1 MKPPSTDLLGTI
13 QDAFTSRAAGRGTS
27 FSQNADLLFQER
39 TFAACSS
46 HTAVGFRWLSA
57 LLADAQLYITAV
69 GQAVSM
75 SLELGKLPSE
85 LGTQE
90 LGAAPCF
97 LPLPP

>member
-1 MKPPSTDLLGTI
+1 M
-13 QDAFTSRAAGRGTS
+13 
-27 FSQNADLLFQER
+27 
-39 TFAACSS
+39 
-46 HTAVGFRWLSA
+46 GFRWLSA